1 MSQCFQVFGRLHQLL
16 KKRTNLARVMRE
28 ILEDFSGEN
37 TVYLELRTTPRN
49 IYENDILAVSKRE
62 YVETIIEEIQKFE
75 VKNDM
80 IARLILSVDRTKGL
94 EDALET
100 VELCN
105 EIKNEYI
112 VGKLIEYQ
120 NKIFALINI
129 IFNIDQLCPQKGIDF
144 SGNPEVANFKDYKQ
158 VFELTKKY
166 KLKITV
172 HTAETWNDPDLDYI
186 IKSVQPDRIGHAV
199 CLSKEYQQYLLA
211 NPIPIE
217 ICPSSNL
224 MTKLVSSLE
233 DHPFN
238 EFWAINR
245 KYPLVICTDDRGM
258 FDTSLTREQLL
269 ICNTFKL
276 SIQDIFYLNKRVLR
290 FIFDKSANTLSR
302 LETKFQEFKDKF
314 IFV

>member
-1 MSQCFQVFGRLHQLL
+1 MIDNYQISPTKSMSQCFQVFGRLHQLL

-112 VGKLIEYQ
+112 V
-120 NKIFALINI
+120 
-129 IFNIDQLCPQKGIDF
+129 GIDF